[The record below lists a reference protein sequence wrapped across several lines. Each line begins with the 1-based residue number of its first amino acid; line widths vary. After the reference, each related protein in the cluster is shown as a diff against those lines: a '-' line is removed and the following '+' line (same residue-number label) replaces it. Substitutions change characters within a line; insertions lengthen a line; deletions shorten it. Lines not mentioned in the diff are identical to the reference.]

1 MNKTYAILGAILIC
15 LGIILGALGAHSL
28 KNILTLDE
36 LSSFEV
42 GVRYQMYHGIIML
55 VLGLNAKEI
64 SLNSYYLFGFTLG
77 TILFSFS
84 IYWLCAD
91 RAIGIDLSFLGP
103 ITPIG
108 GGVLILTW
116 VYLIIQIA
124 KSKNKN

>member
-28 KNILTLDE
+28 KDILTLDE

-84 IYWLCAD
+84 IYSLCAD